1 MNCKDFKKNIKGFLN
16 NKLSGN
22 TLRQFYFHAK
32 KCQYCKETLLDE
44 YILYSVFNDLDKD
57 DNFNY
62 ETKLDK
68 ELSDIGLLIEAK
80 DKTDML
86 YYIVYSIIICII
98 GIIGLFF
105 LVRFVF

>member
-1 MNCKDFKKNIKGFLN
+1 MNCKDFKKNIKNFLN
-16 NKLSGN
+16 KKLSGD
-22 TLRQFYFHAK
+22 TLRQFYFHTN

-57 DNFNY
+57 YNFNY

-68 ELSDIGLLIEAK
+68 ELADIGTTIEAK

-86 YYIVYSIIICII
+86 YYIIFSVIICII